1 MAVGDFTEE
10 ANTTRKQP
18 IAANAIADAPKKVPA
33 GAKYYRCT
41 RKRCPP
47 VLNTIGAPCFGHAG
61 DAQILPGQQKSSAPG
76 TRFE

>member
-47 VLNTIGAPCFGHAG
+47 VLNTIGAPCFESASN
-61 DAQILPGQQKSSAPG
+61 DPIPSVQQNFSVPGIRLG
-76 TRFE
+76 